1 MLTVSSA
8 ASDFTLLT
16 ASELRAAV
24 GLADANTSMDTLL
37 ATIGNRAANII
48 ARECRVAQG
57 GVARL
62 TLKSETLAETVRLE
76 LNVKPLILSRRFV
89 TAITSVVED
98 GVTLASTR
106 YEVEGPAGLLWKL
119 DADDKRISWSPCK
132 LVVTYVAG
140 FATVPDEIKAAAVK
154 LVADLY
160 STNGA
165 NGNLKRERIEGISER
180 EYWVPPTSD
189 PAISAE
195 VSELLSSFMSHAV

>member
-1 MLTVSSA
+1 MLTVSTPA
-8 ASDFTLLT
+8 IDFTLLT

-24 GLADANTSMDTLL
+24 GLADADTSMDTIL
-37 ATIGNRAANII
+37 ATVGNRAANII

-57 GVARL
+57 GVARP

-76 LNVKPLILSRRFV
+76 INVKPLILSRRFV

-119 DADDKRISWSPCK
+119 DAEDRRIPWPVSK
-132 LVVTYVAG
+132 IVVTYVAG
-140 FATVPDEIKAAAVK
+140 FATVPDELKAAAAK

-160 STNGA
+160 SSNGA
-165 NGNLKRERIEGISER
+165 NGNLKRERIEGVSER
-180 EYWVPPTSD
+180 EYWVAPTTD
-189 PAISAE
+189 PAIPAE